1 MRFLFLALSLS
12 MIALPVFAEE
22 VTGPKEVGTTTM
34 PAGQYYVTEQ
44 ISKKSYS
51 LTVTDKGSMIL
62 GPAPAGVSV
71 AVTDTNAAGTSAAA
85 ATATPAASEA
95 SGNAA
100 ANAVNSAA
108 GQAAGFIPTLK
119 NPAIDG
125 LMRQGIQQGTQQMN
139 KVLTK

>member
-1 MRFLFLALSLS
+1 MRFLFLAVTLS
-12 MIALPVFAEE
+12 MIAAPVFAED

-71 AVTDTNAAGTSAAA
+71 AVTDTNAAGTSTATT
-85 ATATPAASEA
+85 ATAAASEA

-100 ANAVNSAA
+100 TNAVNSAA
-108 GQAAGFIPTLK
+108 GQAAGFIPSLK
-119 NPAIDG
+119 NPAMDG

-139 KVLTK
+139 KMLTK